1 VRVINDNLDLSRYL
15 DTPPDAANIKPASN
29 WCQDVIDRFYSDNPD
44 PGARLPWRKTHAH
57 IKLRPGEVSIWA
69 GINGHG
75 KSALLNQ
82 VMVGVMTQGEKV
94 CIASMEMKPVQTMH
108 RMSRQAIG
116 VGSPSMQSLRALMH
130 WTDGKLWIYDQLGT
144 VKRERMMAVVRYCR
158 EELGIA
164 HMVIDSLMKCG
175 IDTDDYNRQKAFV
188 DELCAHAKDT
198 GMHIHLV
205 AHSRKSSSE
214 KNEMDKMDIKGASE
228 IADQVDNIF
237 TLWRNKRKEEEHQ
250 KPNPSSDVIAMPDAL
265 LTCSKQ
271 RHGEWEGKIT
281 LWFHKESMQ
290 FINKNCGQPMDMVND
305 LIIAPDR
312 G

>member
-1 VRVINDNLDLSRYL
+1 MRVIEDTIDLSRYL
-15 DTPPDAANIKPASN
+15 DTPPDAANVKPASN

-44 PGARLPWRKTHAH
+44 PGARLPWGKTHGA
-57 IKLRPGEVSIWA
+57 IKLRPGEVSIWS
-69 GINGHG
+69 GISGHG

-82 VMVGVMTQGEKV
+82 VMVSVMAQGEKV
-94 CIASMEMKPVQTMH
+94 CIASLEMKPAQTMH
-108 RMSRQAIG
+108 RMSRQAVG
-116 VGSPSMQSLRALMH
+116 VGSPSVQALRALMR

-158 EELGIA
+158 EELGIT

-175 IDTDDYNRQKAFV
+175 IGTDDYNGQKAFV

-214 KNEMDKMDIKGASE
+214 FAEMDKMDIKGASE

-237 TLWRNKRKEEEHQ
+237 MLWRNKKKEAEGQ
-250 KPNPSSDVIAMPDAL
+250 KPHPSKDVVDMPDAL

-271 RHGEWEGKIT
+271 RHGEWEGKVT

-290 FINKNCGQPMDMVND
+290 HIADDRGRAMNMVNLD
-305 LIIAPDR
+305 TT
-312 G
+312 GQTN